1 MYVPKVYDEYTSK
14 RVLVCE
20 WVEGIQLTN
29 VEALTEAGID
39 YKEAMKIAIDAFSS
53 QIFRSGFVHGK
64 ILFFAHN
71 LTKKKWSYD
80 FIIIGDPHPGN
91 VLVRK
96 NPHKKKQVE
105 VVLIDHGLY
114 ILESEK

>member
-29 VEALTEAGID
+29 VDALTEAGID
-39 YKEAMKIAIDAFSS
+39 YKVAMKTAIDAFSS

-64 ILFFAHN
+64 KKITNFIE
-71 LTKKKWSYD
+71 TKKK
-80 FIIIGDPHPGN
+80 
-91 VLVRK
+91 
-96 NPHKKKQVE
+96 
-105 VVLIDHGLY
+105 
-114 ILESEK
+114 